1 MARDRSRLRNFAEY
15 AGVRA
20 VVAVTRLLPRRAV
33 PAVARWCGGVL
44 FRVLGSRRKVVR
56 ANVDLAY
63 GNDPGRPDADLLCRS
78 SLTSLC
84 RSFLELFLLP
94 SAAEEAEF
102 ATMVRFVG
110 GRTFPLLAA
119 EFGDGPFV
127 LAGSHFGAYEI
138 MGAAS
143 RLYGSA
149 ATSLMRPLDNPFLDR
164 FLNGFR
170 TRFGQRLA
178 GNRGGL
184 ETLKRDLGT
193 GRSVAVLVDLNMPKA
208 GALFPL
214 FFGVKAATAK
224 TAALLAYRAGRPL
237 VPVFCRRDT
246 LPFRFLI
253 EIGTPIVPDLGAK
266 DRDAELLR
274 MLQAATSELESRV
287 RAEPDQWLWTHRRF
301 KTRPPEETR
310 SP

>member
-1 MARDRSRLRNFAEY
+1 MARERSRLRNLAEY
-15 AGVRA
+15 AGVRM
-20 VVAVTRLLPRRAV
+20 VVAVARLLPARAV

-44 FRVLGSRRKVVR
+44 YRVLGSRRKVVR

-63 GNDPGRPDADLLCRS
+63 GNDPSRPDADVLCRS

-94 SAAEEAEF
+94 STDEEF
-102 ATMVRFVG
+102 ASMVRLVG
-110 GRTFPLLAA
+110 GRTVPLLKA

-127 LAGSHFGAYEI
+127 FAASHFGAYEI

-149 ATSLMRPLDNPFLDR
+149 ATSLMRPLDNPLLDR

-170 TRFGQRLA
+170 TRYGQRLA

-184 ETLKRDLGT
+184 ETLKQDLAG
-193 GRSVAVLVDLNMPKA
+193 GRSIAVLVDLNMPKS
-208 GALFPL
+208 GALFPV
-214 FFGVKAATAK
+214 FFGVKSATAK

-237 VPVFCRRDT
+237 VPVFCRREPE
-246 LPFRFLI
+246 PFRFVI
-253 EIGTPIVPDLGAK
+253 EIGTPIVPDRNAP

-301 KTRPPEETR
+301 KTRPPEETK